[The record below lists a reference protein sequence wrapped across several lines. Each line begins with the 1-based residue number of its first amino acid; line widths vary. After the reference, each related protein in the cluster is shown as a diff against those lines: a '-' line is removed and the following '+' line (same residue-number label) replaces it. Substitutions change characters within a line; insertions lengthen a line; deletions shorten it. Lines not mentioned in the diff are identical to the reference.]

1 MLLFRSRLVHCGFLF
16 LFASLLAFGSC
27 SSASGP
33 AFSAAS
39 MTSANECGIYLY
51 RRGAIAAY
59 GQKFTVLVD
68 GRQAGFLAN
77 ASYLHLPLTPGSHLV
92 QVAPGG
98 IASPSSLRIDATA
111 GSRQFYEFVFPTGLA
126 MRPSF
131 PGAAIEARAE
141 PEALAR
147 LHGPRLM

>member
-1 MLLFRSRLVHCGFLF
+1 MLLFRSRLVHCGLLF
-16 LFASLLAFGSC
+16 LFSALFAFGSC

-39 MTSANECGIYLY
+39 MPNAGECGIYLY

-77 ASYLHLPLTPGSHLV
+77 ASYLHLPLTPGSHLL
-92 QVAPGG
+92 QIAPGG
-98 IASPSSLRIDATA
+98 IASPSSLRINAATGA
-111 GSRQFYEFVFPTGLA
+111 RQFYEFVFPTGLA

-131 PGAAIEARAE
+131 PGAAIEARTE

-147 LHGPRLM
+147 LNGLRLM

>member
-16 LFASLLAFGSC
+16 LFASLFAFGSC

-33 AFSAAS
+33 TFSASS
-39 MTSANECGIYLY
+39 MPNAGECAIYLY

-92 QVAPGG
+92 QIAPGG
-98 IASPSSLRIDATA
+98 IASPKSLRIDTTA
-111 GSRQFYEFVFPTGLA
+111 GTRQFYEFVFPTGLA

-131 PGAAIEARAE
+131 SGAAIKARAE
-141 PEALAR
+141 AEALTR
-147 LHGPRLM
+147 LNGLRLM